1 MLPGRTFV
9 QQKFRGP
16 FPSNPVCFFCED
28 AGQED
33 VEYEERKAFML
44 FPTYRLKPGYVR
56 DEEKDPK
63 PLLDAKRKNAT
74 LNKSDAESS
83 QLKAGDVVTKGVQRQ
98 AHNSGPYP

>member
-74 LNKSDAESS
+74 PRQQRRRAEKQSER
-83 QLKAGDVVTKGVQRQ
+83 RQ
-98 AHNSGPYP
+98 CIGTL